1 MLAAPVQRR
10 PGVGGDVLLD
20 RAQRGAA
27 VAGAGLGAERQRA
40 EAQAV
45 EDHGPAHRVVS
56 LGQGGEAVARSGAEG
71 RARPALALPGGE
83 GHPSGGDVE
92 QGFLPDLVAQPG
104 RVEGGVA
111 VQDRLGR
118 LDRRGGDQRQ
128 LRSAR
133 TVHRHLRLAHR
144 RGVFRLIAAARR
156 DAVGRAHVDAEQ
168 AVVFIIAD
176 GRQGVGP
183 PHGVAERSA
192 DIGARFDGDVHRPS
206 CGLRRGRRAERLEGL
221 GDVQQAAPI
230 DDVGSRI
237 PGVASG
243 SQQDL
248 HRLLARQIGEG
259 LEQQGQGARHGGR
272 GEGSAVGD
280 PA

>member
-45 EDHGPAHRVVS
+45 EDHGPAHRVVG
-56 LGQGGEAVARSGAEG
+56 LGQGGEAVARAGAEG

-104 RVEGGVA
+104 RVEGRVA

-118 LDRRGGDQRQ
+118 LDRHGGDQRQ
-128 LRSAR
+128 LRPAGA
-133 TVHRHLRLAHR
+133 VHRHLRLAHR
-144 RGVFRLIAAARR
+144 RGVFRLIAAARGH
-156 DAVGRAHVDAEQ
+156 AIGGAHVDAEQ
-168 AVVFIIAD
+168 AFVLVIAD
-176 GRQGVGP
+176 GVQGLGAA
-183 PHGVAERSA
+183 HGVAERTA
-192 DIGARFDGDVHRPS
+192 DIGARLDGDPHR
-206 CGLRRGRRAERLEGL
+206 
-221 GDVQQAAPI
+221 
-230 DDVGSRI
+230 
-237 PGVASG
+237 
-243 SQQDL
+243 
-248 HRLLARQIGEG
+248 
-259 LEQQGQGARHGGR
+259 
-272 GEGSAVGD
+272 
-280 PA
+280 